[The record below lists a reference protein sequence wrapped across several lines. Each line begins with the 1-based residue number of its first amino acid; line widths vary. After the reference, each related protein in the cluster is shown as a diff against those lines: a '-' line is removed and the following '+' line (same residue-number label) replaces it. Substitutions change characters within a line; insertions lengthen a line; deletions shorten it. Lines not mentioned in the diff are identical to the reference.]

1 MRLRNSVVLV
11 YLPQNIIILFLWIS
25 NTLSIPTYNIIPVT
39 KRNVLIKI
47 NLSLSGHTHYNDQ
60 LGRPQQTDKVIEES
74 SLGSIDKNGA
84 S

>member
-1 MRLRNSVVLV
+1 
-11 YLPQNIIILFLWIS
+11 
-25 NTLSIPTYNIIPVT
+25 
-39 KRNVLIKI
+39 VLIKI
-47 NLSLSGHTHYNDQ
+47 NPRLSGHTHYNDQ